1 MLHSVVIVH
10 HEVVL
15 ADDILSSGLL
25 LRQIICLNSNVQFM
39 LLSHAFHTF
48 ELFLVVQ
55 LGLDCFVLF
64 QFCLFVD
71 LEGWD
76 WDWGGLIIIIFSV
89 ITFTR
94 YSEILSFF
102 IFSMYFA
109 NVMGAPEAYDLRGS
123 WLDCGQF

>member
-25 LRQIICLNSNVQFM
+25 FRKIICLNSNVQFM
-39 LLSHAFHTF
+39 LLRHAFHTF

-55 LGLDCFVLF
+55 IVLDCFVLF

-76 WDWGGLIIIIFSV
+76 WDWGGLI
-89 ITFTR
+89 
-94 YSEILSFF
+94 FF
-102 IFSMYFA
+102 FF
-109 NVMGAPEAYDLRGS
+109 
-123 WLDCGQF
+123 